1 MSIKK
6 HFIPLIN
13 VSPVDNGV
21 FRDKYQKYGRVDE
34 GEAPLRIF
42 FGKTE

>member
-21 FRDKYQKYGRVDE
+21 FRDEYQKHWINCIIERWLSG
-34 GEAPLRIF
+34 
-42 FGKTE
+42 